1 MDNNILKVENL
12 FFKTKTKKILKNI
25 SFNVKKGEIIGL
37 IGINGSGKT
46 TLLKCLNNLNKITE
60 GNIKIKN
67 LSIDQLKSNQ
77 IAKEITLMGQN
88 TNLNVEFKCL
98 DIVVMGRYPHLKNGK
113 NFCEDDYIKALN
125 YMELTNTLKFRDKN
139 ISNLSGGE
147 RQRVLFSKAIAQET
161 DIILLDE
168 PTASMDLNNQ
178 EQLFKICKKMA
189 AKNKTIIISTHD
201 LRVAARYCDRLLL
214 LKNGETIGFGKVE
227 EVLTKENIKKA
238 YDIDVEIFKN
248 PISEAIDY
256 HIY

>member
-1 MDNNILKVENL
+1 MDSILEVENI
-12 FFKTKTKKILKNI
+12 FFKTKTKKILKDI
-25 SFNVKKGEIIGL
+25 SFTVKRGEIVGL

-60 GNIKIKN
+60 GNIKIKKI
-67 LSIDQLKSNQ
+67 SIKKLISNQ
-77 IAKEITLMGQN
+77 IAKEIALMGQN

-98 DIVVMGRYPHLKNGK
+98 DIVVMGRYPHLKNK
-113 NFCEDDYIKALN
+113 SNFCEEDYLKALD
-125 YMELTNTLKFRDKN
+125 YMKLTNTLKFKDNK

-147 RQRVLFSKAIAQET
+147 RQRVLFSKAITQET

-178 EQLFKICKKMA
+178 EQLFKICKKIA
-189 AKNKTIIISTHD
+189 SQNKAIIISTHD
-201 LRVAARYCDRLLL
+201 LRIAARYCDKLLL
-214 LKNGETIGFGKVE
+214 LKDGEKVGFGKVK

-238 YDIDVEIFKN
+238 YEIDVEIYEN
-248 PISEAIDY
+248 PISKSLDY